1 MLSIVSAG
9 FLMIK
14 IIDIYTF
21 KPRAEIHFF
30 VKLQG
35 VNLKLYFIEL
45 HEMGLFKDFDP
56 KFASELQ
63 GQFFFLE
70 DRK

>member
-1 MLSIVSAG
+1 
-9 FLMIK
+9 MIK

-63 GQFFFLE
+63 
-70 DRK
+70 R